1 MSYLELFWSLLNGV
15 SDQRMG
21 LVIYPSFSFAYP
33 LFVSLKIFGVS
44 ITYSGYWY
52 PHSLDKFP
60 ATQNPNSL
68 QCSHSLQK
76 GLAIQKN
83 PRNSRSYQQRS
94 MELSFSLKKWWW
106 WKEEKKRS
114 STLHSKRVAKWG
126 VQIKRPNSI
135 QVCVHFSLSLVHFI
149 FHMIGIWLST
159 NLLWIT
165 LRLDNIGN
173 QGMQSL
179 PTYKLHISAL
189 E

>member
-15 SDQRMG
+15 SDQRMV

-33 LFVSLKIFGVS
+33 LFVSLKISGVS

-94 MELSFSLKKWWW
+94 MELSFSLKNDDD
-106 WKEEKKRS
+106 EKKKKRC

-135 QVCVHFSLSLVHFI
+135 QVWVHF
-149 FHMIGIWLST
+149 
-159 NLLWIT
+159 LL
-165 LRLDNIGN
+165 
-173 QGMQSL
+173 L
-179 PTYKLHISAL
+179 PRTFYLP
-189 E
+189 